1 MTQALN
7 LAIFANKLNTS
18 GATDNTGLQNSSITV
33 SPGTG
38 MSGGGAAALGGSVT
52 LTNAGVTSIVAGT
65 NVSVS
70 GATGAVT
77 VNATFPTSV
86 LSLNGQAGTIVNTD
100 LNSIGSYMSLIYAI
114 SSPTAINA
122 STITNVNTTIAGSSL
137 RYNAG
142 DIPGIDATS
151 YNSISPGSGIAVPYA
166 GGGSAPAGTWR
177 AMSRLSV
184 TKYYDGTYY
193 AIWTSGLF
201 VRIS

>member
-65 NVSVS
+65 NVTVS

-77 VNATFPTSV
+77 VNASFPTSV

-114 SSPTAINA
+114 SSPTAVDA

-142 DIPGIDATS
+142 SPPGIAATS
-151 YNSISPGSGIAVPYA
+151 TNSGSSGVAVPYA

-193 AIWTSGLF
+193 ATWTSGLF

>member
-18 GATDNTGLQNSSITV
+18 GALDNTGLQNSSVTV
-33 SPGTG
+33 TPGTG
-38 MSGGGAAALGGSVT
+38 MSGGGSAALGGSVT

-77 VNATFPTSV
+77 VNATFPSSV
-86 LSLNGQAGTIVNTD
+86 LSLNGQSGTIVNTD

-114 SSPTAINA
+114 TA
-122 STITNVNTTIAGSSL
+122 TGTTTTVNVNTTIAGSNL

-142 DIPGIDATS
+142 NLGFSSI
-151 YNSISPGSGIAVPYA
+151 NSVYQNAVGGTGSNVPYA

-184 TKYYDGTYY
+184 NRYIVDVSSQ
-193 AIWTSGLF
+193 ADWTSGLF

>member
-18 GATDNTGLQNSSITV
+18 GALDNTGLQNSSITV

-65 NVSVS
+65 NVTVS

-77 VNATFPTSV
+77 VNASFPTSV

-114 SSPTAINA
+114 SSPTAVDA

-142 DIPGIDATS
+142 SPPGIAATS
-151 YNSISPGSGIAVPYA
+151 TNSGSSGVAVPYA

-193 AIWTSGLF
+193 ATWTSGLF

>member
-38 MSGGGAAALGGSVT
+38 MSGGGEAALGSSVT

-77 VNATFPTSV
+77 VNATFPSSV
-86 LSLNGQAGTIVNTD
+86 LSLNGQAGTIVNTN

-114 SSPTAINA
+114 SSPTAVNA

-142 DIPGIDATS
+142 SPPGIDATS
-151 YNSISPGSGIAVPYA
+151 TNSGSSGVAVPYA

-184 TKYYDGTYY
+184 TKYYDGTYF
-193 AIWTSGLF
+193 ATWTSGLF